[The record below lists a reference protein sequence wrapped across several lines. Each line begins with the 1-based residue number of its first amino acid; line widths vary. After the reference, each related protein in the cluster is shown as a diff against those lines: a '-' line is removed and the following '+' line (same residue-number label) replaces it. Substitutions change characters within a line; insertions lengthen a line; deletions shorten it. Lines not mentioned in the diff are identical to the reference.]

1 MKSLLISTST
11 KELLVAI
18 TIDDEIKYIYSK
30 ETNGDMSTII
40 MPVIDEAFNK
50 TNINIRDI
58 DTIYVTNG
66 PGSFTGIRIGLT
78 IAKVMAWSLDIK
90 IVPISSLELMA
101 SGFDKMVLPVI
112 DARRGYV
119 FAGLYDQ
126 NLNSIIK
133 DKYVEFNEII
143 NYLKE
148 NSYEYEI
155 ASNDFEYI
163 KPQYDILKVINKHK
177 NDSGVNPHSLNPN
190 YLKLTEAEEKFNESR

>member
-155 ASNDFEYI
+155 VSNDFEYI